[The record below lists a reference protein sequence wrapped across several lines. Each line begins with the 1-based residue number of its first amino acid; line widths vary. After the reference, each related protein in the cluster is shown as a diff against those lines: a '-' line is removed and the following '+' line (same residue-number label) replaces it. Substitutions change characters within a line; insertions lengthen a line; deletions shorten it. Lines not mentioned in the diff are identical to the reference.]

1 MTQPPADH
9 DITQLLD
16 AWHAGDAQARER
28 CHGSTDRGAEFA
40 RAAIEMADLF
50 RNLRPKA

>member
-1 MTQPPADH
+1 MINGVLTVEN
-9 DITQLLD
+9 
-16 AWHAGDAQARER
+16 DAQARER